1 MDTQVT
7 ALHKNTPTL
16 LLAEDR
22 LGAQWER
29 CAEYISDALAYA
41 GGTHTMEDVYQ
52 AVTTGKAQFHP
63 LEKSA
68 IITEI
73 VDYPRRAI
81 CRIWLAGGELDELM
95 EAEKSIAV
103 WAKSLGCDAMEIIG
117 RKGWQRQLKDY
128 TATAVILAKDLSN
141 E

>member
-1 MDTQVT
+1 MDTTTT
-7 ALHKNTPTL
+7 ATHKSLPTL
-16 LLAEDR
+16 LSAEDR

-29 CAEYISDALAYA
+29 CHKWISDALEYA
-41 GGTHTMEDVYQ
+41 GGTHTMEDVYH
-52 AVTTGKAQFHP
+52 AVATGKAQFHP

-68 IITEI
+68 MITEI
-73 VDYPRRAI
+73 VDYPQRAI

-95 EAEKSIAV
+95 QAEKSIAV

-128 TATAVILAKDLSN
+128 TATAVILAKDLN
-141 E
+141 DV

>member
-1 MDTQVT
+1 MH
-7 ALHKNTPTL
+7 ASPIL
-16 LLAEDR
+16 LSAEDR
-22 LGAQWER
+22 MGAQWER
-29 CAEYISDALAYA
+29 CYKWISDALQYA
-41 GGTHTMEDVYQ
+41 GGTHCMEDVYH
-52 AVTTGKAQFHP
+52 ACATGKAQFHP

-73 VDYPRRAI
+73 VDYPQRSV

-103 WAKSLGCDAMEIIG
+103 WARSIGCNGMEIIG

-128 TATAVILAKDLSN
+128 TATSVVLAKDISD

>member
-1 MDTQVT
+1 MSLS
-7 ALHKNTPTL
+7 ANTL
-16 LLAEDR
+16 LTAEDR

-52 AVTTGKAQFHP
+52 AVATGKAQFHP

-73 VDYPRRAI
+73 VDYPQRAI

-95 EAEKSIAV
+95 QAEKSIAV

-128 TATAVILAKDLSN
+128 TATAVILAKDLN
-141 E
+141 DE

>member
-1 MDTQVT
+1 MTTKVT
-7 ALHKNTPTL
+7 PPTSPTL
-16 LLAEDR
+16 LSAEDR

-29 CAEYISDALAYA
+29 CHKYISDALAYA
-41 GGTHTMEDVYQ
+41 GGTHTMEDVYH
-52 AVTTGKAQFHP
+52 AVATGKAQFHP

-73 VDYPRRAI
+73 VDYPQRAI

-95 EAEKSIAV
+95 QAEKSIAV

-128 TATAVILAKDLSN
+128 TATAVILAKDLN
-141 E
+141 DE